1 VSRLASQKPAP
12 IPRQMISDSFAVL
25 ADWSRHLG
33 ARGLSPETV
42 DTYRSYVARAGA
54 RVGKDP
60 LLWTEADVDGYLED
74 WYPPR
79 GPSRGECIQSFKS
92 FFRWAERRELCSNP
106 TSDLPSTKRR
116 KRGPVRYHEP
126 AEVRAF
132 LRAAF
137 RTEPRRGW
145 ALLLALSTGG
155 RARALTKVRPEHV
168 NLKAA
173 ELYFAEAKGDRDYAV
188 PLGRE
193 GMIAVRHLLADAKA
207 KRRQTLIG
215 VGYGRFWE
223 WVREAKQA
231 AHIESSP
238 HWLRRTFGSYTARRT
253 DPEVWR
259 QLMGHSD
266 LSQWPRYVGTDRQAV
281 KNGVARVLRSA

>member
-1 VSRLASQKPAP
+1 MAISRTGIHLVVLLEASA
-12 IPRQMISDSFAVL
+12 S
-25 ADWSRHLG
+25 SR
-33 ARGLSPETV
+33 SS
-42 DTYRSYVARAGA
+42 RSSG
-54 RVGKDP
+54 
-60 LLWTEADVDGYLED
+60 
-74 WYPPR
+74 
-79 GPSRGECIQSFKS
+79 GPSGVNSART
-92 FFRWAERRELCSNP
+92 RRRICPRPNVGNA
-106 TSDLPSTKRR
+106 
-116 KRGPVRYHEP
+116 GPVRYHEP
-126 AEVRAF
+126 AEVRAL

-137 RTEPRRGW
+137 RTEHRRGW

-207 KRRQTLIG
+207 KRRQTLLG

-223 WVREAKQA
+223 WVREAKQTA
-231 AHIESSP
+231 GIESSP
-238 HWLRRTFGSYTARRT
+238 HWLRRTFGSYTARRA